1 MNLPALL
8 DSIASAATY
17 NNLGSSRLYQ
27 SIEELSKYLIEYRHW
42 LTDEMMLNASDEFAI
57 GYENFE
63 NLLRLRGFEMNCDE
77 ILSFGEV
84 ALVNEKKKLDNLS
97 KMINIKSSTEEI
109 ISNIKSN
116 HPGTF
121 KQALNLIEKTI
132 LESKKFVTDNNFAVI
147 PQDEELIVT
156 ETPRYLKNTVPFAA
170 YFSPAKFD
178 NKKVGIYITT
188 NNDSNNLNEL
198 NFASIYNTTVH
209 EGYPGHHLQ
218 LTYNAFNHSL
228 IRSLFQG
235 TEFVEGWAHYC
246 EEVMS
251 ELGWKKSLESQFM
264 QTLDLIWR
272 AARVI
277 IDTKMSTGNMSFDE
291 GVSFLIKETGMSYD
305 CAVAEIKRY
314 TYTPGYQLSYY
325 LGKHLIKELKKDTM
339 KIWNKEYSE
348 IRFHN
353 KILISGGLPIHLL
366 RKYLLKS

>member
-1 MNLPALL
+1 
-8 DSIASAATY
+8 
-17 NNLGSSRLYQ
+17 
-27 SIEELSKYLIEYRHW
+27 
-42 LTDEMMLNASDEFAI
+42 MMLNASDEFAI

-156 ETPRYLKNTVPFAA
+156 ETPKYLKNTVPFAA

-188 NNDSNNLNEL
+188 NNDSNNLSEL

-277 IDTKMSTGNMSFDE
+277 IDTKMSTGNMSFDD

-325 LGKHLIKELKKDTM
+325 LGKHLIKELKKDIM